1 MVRVWLLAI
10 TLLVII
16 LIYFNYDNIRIN
28 LLVFLIV
35 NRGLLAPNCFWW
47 NISSLLLQDSN
58 GVNLF
63 NELKQ
68 KYGDQAPINVMG
80 TDMFLI
86 TNIPQIKEILD
97 HSPDTFCVG
106 ELKYNFF
113 RPFMIKNVGVSKGCP
128 WKRRRAVNE
137 TVLSTD
143 FLHKY
148 ANYYNQA
155 ISEILKGTIPTDFPQ
170 FLEVAKKIISR
181 VVFNKPMIP
190 SRIFEIFST
199 ANSLDAVLNSH
210 FQLPKQL
217 DAFYRNFI
225 WDELQ
230 NPQPLSLLSLTQPT
244 NLGKD
249 ALIDQVPHWM
259 FPIGGI
265 THTVSARTLVL
276 LCNHGDHFNKL
287 LRQLRA
293 INVNDAMDI
302 HNIYYLRCCIL
313 ETLRLN
319 NLVTSTFRTLCKDYR
334 FKDGTHL
341 RKDTQLLILN
351 NPILRSP
358 ECFDSPNKFIP
369 ERWNEKL
376 ESSYCNLTFNQGP
389 QKCPGKDLSLFLI
402 ESVIVHYLEH
412 SGVLCGKTRLNSQK
426 LDVNNI
432 PQMIDPC
439 SITFTI
445 T

>member
-1 MVRVWLLAI
+1 MTNMWF
-10 TLLVII
+10 LVII
-16 LIYFNYDNIRIN
+16 LLVVIFIYLNYDNIRIN

-47 NISSLLLQDSN
+47 NVSSLLLQDSN

-68 KYGDQAPINVMG
+68 KYGDKAPINVMG

-86 TNIPQIKEILD
+86 MNIGQIKEILD
-97 HSPDTFCVG
+97 NSPNTFCVG
-106 ELKYNFF
+106 KLKYNFF

-128 WKRRRAVNE
+128 WKRRRTLNE
-137 TVLSTD
+137 DVLFTNY
-143 FLHKY
+143 LHKY
-148 ANYYNQA
+148 ANYYNQV
-155 ISEILKGTIPTDFPQ
+155 ISEILHETIPTNFTH
-170 FLEVAKKIISR
+170 FLQVAKKIISR
-181 VVFNKPMIP
+181 VVFNKPIIP
-190 SRIFEIFST
+190 AKIFEIFST

-225 WDELQ
+225 WTELQ
-230 NPQPLSLLSLTQPT
+230 NPQPFSLVSLTQST
-244 NLGKD
+244 NLHKD

-265 THTVSARTLVL
+265 IHTVSARTLVL
-276 LCNHGDHFNKL
+276 LCNHRDIFDKL
-287 LRQLRA
+287 LQQLQE
-293 INVNDAMDI
+293 IDVNNAMDI
-302 HNIYYLRCCIL
+302 HNVYYLRCCIL

-319 NLVTSTFRTLCKDYR
+319 NLVTSTFRTLCEDYT
-334 FKDGTHL
+334 FKDGTYL
-341 RKDTQLLILN
+341 KKDTQLLILN

-369 ERWNEKL
+369 DRWNEKL
-376 ESSYCNLTFNQGP
+376 EASYCTLTFNQGP
-389 QKCPGKDLSLFLI
+389 QKCPGKDLSLFLV
-402 ESVIVHYLEH
+402 ESLIVHYLEH
-412 SGVLCGKTRLNSQK
+412 SGVLHGKAKLDSQK